1 MCRLFGFRSIMK
13 SRVHSSLV
21 SADNAL
27 MHQSER
33 HPDGWGVAYYVGG
46 APHVIKSVAT
56 AVSDQLFRHVSGVVT
71 SETVL
76 AHLRK
81 ATQGDLSIVNTHP
94 FQYGSWVMVHN
105 GNIRNFPSLRDQLLA
120 RISPVVRNFILGSA
134 DSELLF
140 FLIISE
146 MARRSELERPG
157 YPLEAA
163 ADAVRSAVAQV
174 CELAGPICEDDTAA
188 PDSNFLTF
196 VLTNGSTMLAH
207 QGGKSLW
214 ASTHKRHCGERE
226 SCPYLRPECEA
237 EIDSGF
243 VSHLMVSSERL
254 QGDNVWEAMRP
265 REMIGVDWRM
275 QLQRF
280 APS

>member
-105 GNIRNFPSLRDQLLA
+105 GNIRDFPSLREPLLA

-140 FLIISE
+140 FLILSE
-146 MARRSELERPG
+146 MARRGELERPG
-157 YPLEAA
+157 YPLEAL

-174 CELAGPICEDDTAA
+174 CELAGPICEDDAAA

-226 SCPYLRPECEA
+226 ACPYLRPECEA

-254 QGDNVWEAMRP
+254 QGENVWEAMRP

-275 QLQRF
+275 QLRRF
-280 APS
+280 AAC